1 MSDRLRT
8 QSGKFAAKSDEPRR
22 VRSLR
27 LTDSVWEKLEQLAN
41 EKSTSERRITR
52 ADLIEEWMQN
62 DHVIQEQLE
71 LFEQRQPESSPSFD
85 LDGIEKDL
93 QKMFVTEMKRESK
106 LGEPAKAFKAAKK
119 AFSSTFKALRE
130 KLG

>member
-8 QSGKFAAKSDEPRR
+8 QSGKFAAKSDEPRK

-62 DHVIQEQLE
+62 DQVLHGQLE
-71 LFEQRQPESSPSFD
+71 LFESIEPKQSKEIDKKFQDHLKDVFFDAFGQGRQ
-85 LDGIEKDL
+85 
-93 QKMFVTEMKRESK
+93 SK
-106 LGEPAKAFKAAKK
+106 YGKAAG
-119 AFSSTFKALRE
+119 KALNKMLKVLQE
-130 KLG
+130 EMG